1 MVYDLLYYLNLLP
14 VFLLPPY
21 LLERST
27 PEQLAFEASDGEA
40 VVLFIYLLK

>member
-1 MVYDLLYYLNLLP
+1 MVYNLLYPLSLLP
-14 VFLLPPY
+14 VFLLLPY

-27 PEQLAFEASDGEA
+27 PEQLAFEPSDGEG